1 MVISLYVCEIPRNVD
16 RADLEDLFK
25 SMDGYQDIRLRPTS
39 DGRKIGFIDFKEQQQ
54 AVFALDTL
62 QGFKFSPD
70 DKGLI
75 IKISD
80 NSKNVVGNKRKDS
93 DKKGPNQ
100 KRYRDAPERDDRRPR
115 NARYNRDE
123 KSISRSRSRSRNRS
137 KSRSERSRSRSLSYK
152 DEKYK
157 NQNNFSAQ
165 KNYGSSSSNL
175 VDQNTQNSNPSNQQ
189 NSNANILD
197 ILSLFAN
204 ANMPNISNPSTNKPY
219 TLPENQNQPSSQNV
233 LSNQLMTSLNPS
245 QGQNPNDLSN
255 LLESIQNL
263 QALQMLTPL
272 IGSNPQS
279 QPIPSEKQSDNSN
292 LYKSHSKDKGDRHHH
307 AKNFSHPRE
316 HSRDN
321 RDSREKYSSS
331 RSSDSFSNNMYKFD
345 DYFKNPF
352 DQRKNATHI
361 VYVEGLPN
369 DASEREVSHIFRPFP
384 GFKSVRLITR
394 EKNGQKSIICFA
406 DFEDISQSTICIN
419 TLQGYRFDKNDLVG
433 LHFSYGVSKH
443 KDRK

>member
-1 MVISLYVCEIPRNVD
+1 MVISLYICEIPRNVD
-16 RADLEDLFK
+16 RIDLEDLFK
-25 SMDGYQDIRLRPTS
+25 SMDGYLDIRLKPTS

-80 NSKNVVGNKRKDS
+80 NSKNIVGNKRKDS
-93 DKKGPNQ
+93 DKKSSNQ
-100 KRYRDAPERDDRRPR
+100 KRYRDDDRRPR
-115 NARYNRDE
+115 NARYNREE
-123 KSISRSRSRSRNRS
+123 KSVSRSRSRSSNKS
-137 KSRSERSRSRSLSYK
+137 KSRSGKSRSRSRSLSFK

-165 KNYGSSSSNL
+165 KMFGSSSSIIN
-175 VDQNTQNSNPSNQQ
+175 DTNTLNSNTANQQ
-189 NSNANILD
+189 GSNSNILE

-204 ANMPNISNPSTNKPY
+204 SNMTNLSNPSTNKPY
-219 TLPENQNQPSSQNV
+219 TIPENQNQSSSQTH
-233 LSNQLMTSLNPS
+233 LSNQLLTSLNPN

-263 QALQMLTPL
+263 QALQMLSPL
-272 IGSNPQS
+272 IGTNPQT
-279 QPIPSEKQSDNSN
+279 QQIITEKQSDTTN
-292 LYKSHSKDKGDRHHH
+292 LYKSQSKDKEYRNPNP
-307 AKNFSHPRE
+307 KNFSHARE
-316 HSRDN
+316 HSRDT
-321 RDSREKYSSS
+321 RDSRDKYSSS
-331 RSSDSFSNNMYKFD
+331 RSSDSFSNSIYKFD

-384 GFKSVRLITR
+384 GYKSVRLITR

>member
-16 RADLEDLFK
+16 RIDLEDLFK
-25 SMDGYQDIRLRPTS
+25 SMDGYQDLRLKPTS
-39 DGRKIGFIDFKEQQQ
+39 DGRKIGFIDFKEHQQ

-80 NSKNVVGNKRKDS
+80 NSKNVVGHKRKDS
-93 DKKGPNQ
+93 DKKSNNQ
-100 KRYRDAPERDDRRPR
+100 KRFRDDDRRPR
-115 NARYNRDE
+115 NGRFCKEE
-123 KSISRSRSRSRNRS
+123 KSLSRSRSRSSNRS
-137 KSRSERSRSRSLSYK
+137 KSRSAKSRSRSRSLSFK

-157 NQNNFSAQ
+157 NHNNFSSQ
-165 KNYGSSSSNL
+165 KIFGSSSSNIN
-175 VDQNTQNSNPSNQQ
+175 DSTTQNTITANQQ
-189 NSNANILD
+189 GSNANILD

-204 ANMPNISNPSTNKPY
+204 SNMSNISNPSTNKPY
-219 TLPENQNQPSSQNV
+219 TLPENQNQSSSQTH
-233 LSNQLMTSLNPS
+233 LSNQLLTSLNPNQS
-245 QGQNPNDLSN
+245 QNPNDLSN

-263 QALQMLTPL
+263 QALQMFTPL
-272 IGSNPQS
+272 ISSNPQS
-279 QPIPSEKQSDNSN
+279 QPIHPEKQTDTSN
-292 LYKSHSKDKGDRHHH
+292 LYKSQSKDKEYKHPSS
-307 AKNFSHPRE
+307 KNFSHTKE
-316 HSRDN
+316 YS
-321 RDSREKYSSS
+321 RDSRDKYSSS
-331 RSSDSFSNNMYKFD
+331 RSSDSFSNSIYKFD

-406 DFEDISQSTICIN
+406 DFDDISQSTICIN